1 MRVPNGAEALARELG
16 QRMPQIVK
24 NAVERAIDEMPRH
37 AGNIEVRKAVAL
49 HLDWAV
55 RALRPGVEPEL
66 TQLRALARINA
77 AAEVPLPDLL
87 HLHRIGLTELW
98 QQVVDI
104 TSAGRPEDMADL
116 VAITGTLW
124 QLLDRFADVVA
135 DAYRNA
141 TADVLRARREPLLD
155 ALFAGGAALDGN
167 LWDIARVLG
176 LTVDGDYVVVA
187 AEAPA
192 LGREPL
198 PDIESRLEEAH
209 VASAWRDSPDMR
221 AGVVSVRHD
230 GALDALLEVL
240 RRNDSTRIGLSPG
253 FAGLENAAKALHLAL
268 VAMGSLAPGSAG
280 IVRFGESPLA
290 GLVASA
296 PETSVRLAQQVLRP
310 ILELPGEDRQVL
322 LTTLRA
328 WFDCQGSAK
337 LTADRMSCHANTI
350 RHRLKRI
357 AEELGRSLSDPADVA
372 ELGAALRA
380 LQAFPD
386 HGTRR
391 LIT

>member
-1 MRVPNGAEALARELG
+1 MRVARELAL
-16 QRMPQIVK
+16 RMPQIVK
-24 NAVERAIDEMPRH
+24 NAVERVIDDMPRH
-37 AGNIEVRKAVAL
+37 ASNVEVRKTVAL

-55 RALRPGVEPEL
+55 RALGPGVEPDL
-66 TQLRALARINA
+66 TPLRVTARQNA
-77 AAEVPLPDLL
+77 AAEVPLPDVL
-87 HLHRIGLTELW
+87 HLHRIALTELW

-104 TSAGRPEDMADL
+104 TATGRPDDTAEL
-116 VAITGTLW
+116 VATAGMLW
-124 QLLDRFADVVA
+124 RLLDRFADVVA
-135 DAYRNA
+135 EAYRDA
-141 TADVLRARREPLLD
+141 TADSLRTRREPLLD

-176 LTVDGDYVVVA
+176 LAVDGDYVVVA

-198 PDIESRLEEAH
+198 PDIETRLTEAH
-209 VASAWRDSPDMR
+209 IASAWRDSPER
-221 AGVVSVRHD
+221 RVGVVSVRQE
-230 GALDALLEVL
+230 GALDVLLDLL
-240 RRNDSTRIGLSPG
+240 RRNDSTRIGVSPG
-253 FAGLENAAKALHLAL
+253 YRGLDNSAKALHLAL
-268 VAMGSLAPGSAG
+268 VALGSMAPGAVG
-280 IVRFGESPLA
+280 VVRFGESPLA

-310 ILELPGEDRQVL
+310 ILALPGEDRQVL
-322 LTTLRA
+322 LATLRA

-350 RHRLKRI
+350 RYRLKRI
-357 AEELGRSLSDPADVA
+357 AAELGRSLADPADVA
-372 ELGAALRA
+372 EIGAALRA

-386 HGTRR
+386 QGPRR